1 MKMEDK
7 KPMKEKVVVAAVQMD
22 ITLFDMAANLNY
34 IENAVKRSKEEQ
46 NADLVVFPE
55 LCSIG
60 YIRERNKAFGHDYV
74 MGADKIPG
82 EFTEALGE
90 IARKY
95 DVYII
100 SGMTE
105 AHPQIPATLYNS
117 AVLIDPKGEVAGVHR
132 KVHIPGYEK
141 HYFIPANTTDVFHTE
156 IGTIGIGICYD
167 NQFAELTRTYALKGA
182 EILVMLWN
190 MPRFSNQPGI
200 LYRLTSTRAF
210 ENRFYA
216 VSCNRIGENSGM
228 EFFGHSAIADPL
240 GELIATAE
248 EEETILYATLER
260 SMLLTERA
268 QMPVFRD
275 RRPDLYGELVKPL

>member
-1 MKMEDK
+1 
-7 KPMKEKVVVAAVQMD
+7 
-22 ITLFDMAANLNY
+22 
-34 IENAVKRSKEEQ
+34 
-46 NADLVVFPE
+46 
-55 LCSIG
+55 
-60 YIRERNKAFGHDYV
+60 

-117 AVLIDPKGEVAGVHR
+117 AVLIDPKGEVAGGHR

-190 MPRFSNQPGI
+190 CLLYTSAPMAYPFVLKAQVMTGGRGKAGGVKVCRDEADYRKYSHDI
-200 LYRLTSTRAF
+200 LNMEIKGHKVCLLYTSRC
-210 ENRFYA
+210 
-216 VSCNRIGENSGM
+216 V
-228 EFFGHSAIADPL
+228 
-240 GELIATAE
+240 
-248 EEETILYATLER
+248 
-260 SMLLTERA
+260 
-268 QMPVFRD
+268 
-275 RRPDLYGELVKPL
+275 

>member
-60 YIRERNKAFGHDYV
+60 YIRERDKAFGHDYV

-100 SGMTE
+100 
-105 AHPQIPATLYNS
+105 
-117 AVLIDPKGEVAGVHR
+117 
-132 KVHIPGYEK
+132 
-141 HYFIPANTTDVFHTE
+141 
-156 IGTIGIGICYD
+156 
-167 NQFAELTRTYALKGA
+167 
-182 EILVMLWN
+182 
-190 MPRFSNQPGI
+190 
-200 LYRLTSTRAF
+200 
-210 ENRFYA
+210 
-216 VSCNRIGENSGM
+216 
-228 EFFGHSAIADPL
+228 
-240 GELIATAE
+240 
-248 EEETILYATLER
+248 
-260 SMLLTERA
+260 
-268 QMPVFRD
+268 
-275 RRPDLYGELVKPL
+275 

>member
-1 MKMEDK
+1 
-7 KPMKEKVVVAAVQMD
+7 MKEKVMAAAVQMD
-22 ITLFDMAANLNY
+22 IALFDEAANLAY
-34 IENAVKRSKEEQ
+34 MESAIKKAKEEK

-60 YIRERNKAFGHDYV
+60 YIRERNKEFGHKYV
-74 MGADKIPG
+74 MGAEKVPG

-90 IARKY
+90 MAKKY

-117 AVLIDPKGEVAGVHR
+117 AVLVDPMGKVAGVHR

-141 HYFIPANTTDVFHTE
+141 HYFIPANTNDVFHTD
-156 IGTIGIGICYD
+156 IGTIGVGICYD

-190 MPRFSNQPGI
+190 MPRFSNQPEM
-200 LYRLTSTRAF
+200 LHRLTSARAF
-210 ENRFYA
+210 ENRMYA
-216 VSCNRIGENSGM
+216 ISCNRIGENSGM

-240 GELIATAE
+240 GELVATAG
-248 EEETILYATLER
+248 EEETILYGELSRA
-260 SMLLTERA
+260 MLLTERA